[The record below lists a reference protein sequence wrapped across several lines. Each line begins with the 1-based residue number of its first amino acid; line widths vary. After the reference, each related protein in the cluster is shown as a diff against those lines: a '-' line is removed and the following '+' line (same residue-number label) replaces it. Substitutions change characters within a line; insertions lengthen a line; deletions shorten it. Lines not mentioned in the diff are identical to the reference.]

1 MVKKEADRNSVVA
14 PELNHDAGAVYLQNT
29 QMSRAIKVI
38 HFIRNILLASANDFY
53 ITKYALCLI
62 APAGLKK

>member
-1 MVKKEADRNSVVA
+1 MQVQCD
-14 PELNHDAGAVYLQNT
+14 LQNT